1 MHIHI
6 TTNIDILKAVSMSS
20 SSNDL
25 RRRDSD
31 LQGILL
37 LFSLQILQEILIA
50 LHIILLPF
58 DSNEFKNMI
67 EKLDEDKYRILGI
80 LYKGHEDNLKELLQ
94 DKFPDDMQQ
103 KRHDKRWVKRF
114 MVLKKIMKKSLPF

>member
-1 MHIHI
+1 VHIHI